1 MLTPDEISAQG
12 TSGEGSAVCDGDR
25 ITVGVGERRISTS
38 SPRSRNPGSFGEN
51 ATIREHELWRPALPD
66 VRFVSRLTSHQ
77 NEVHGLNQFQQPL
90 HWEAPA
96 LCNADVKSD

>member
-1 MLTPDEISAQG
+1 MKYLHRECLVKDRRFMMVIERLLES
-12 TSGEGSAVCDGDR
+12 GSAGYPHRVREVATRGHS
-25 ITVGVGERRISTS
+25 ERTRQF
-38 SPRSRNPGSFGEN
+38 GSMRYGG
-51 ATIREHELWRPALPD
+51 LPD